1 VNRSDSKWGKS
12 APWERVF
19 KALRAPAQ
27 WHTTCLINVRIG
39 DAAANPKEGITMKKL
54 TTRLMI
60 ATAALVVAAGAASA
74 QTMTA
79 SIPFEFR
86 AGNRVMAPGTYGVQN
101 LSTLAGTP
109 IFRLLN
115 VNSGE
120 LVTLLPQA
128 KDDPQKAWKAE
139 GKPKLAFACT
149 SGSCALA
156 ELWDGSGSY
165 AYTFHRPKLGKDET
179 AVLREIPL
187 QPAKGE

>member
-1 VNRSDSKWGKS
+1 
-12 APWERVF
+12 
-19 KALRAPAQ
+19 
-27 WHTTCLINVRIG
+27 
-39 DAAANPKEGITMKKL
+39 MKKL

-86 AGNRVMAPGTYGVQN
+86 AGNQVMAPGTYGVQN
-101 LSTLAGTP
+101 LRTLAGTP

-120 LVTLLPQA
+120 LATLLPQA
-128 KDDPQKAWKAE
+128 KDDPQKAWEAE

-156 ELWDGSGSY
+156 ELWYGSGSY
-165 AYTFHRPKLGKDET
+165 AYTFHRPKLGTDET

-187 QPAKGE
+187 QPGKGE